1 MDIAFFSAQ
10 DYEKPFFEEALAS
23 SKFSHNITYFK
34 ALLDEQTAPLA
45 AGFEGVCCFVQD
57 DINSAVLKQLAQNGV
72 KLIALRCAGFNNID
86 LDAAEA
92 LHLTV
97 VRVPQYSPHAVAE
110 HAVALLLTL
119 NRKLH
124 RAYHRTRESDF
135 SLHGL
140 LGFDLVGK
148 TVGVIGTGNIGM
160 VFAQIML
167 GFGCKVLAY
176 DIEPNPACEAMNVDY
191 VPLEV
196 LLQQSH
202 IISLHC
208 PLTPD
213 THHLINDSA
222 IEKMHEGTL
231 LINTSR
237 GAVVDTS
244 AVIEGLKNGRLG
256 GVGLDVYEEEGCL
269 FFKDLSDTII
279 QDDTFAR
286 LQTFPNVL
294 ITGHQAFFTKEA
306 LSNIARITLENID
319 NFGNS

>member
-1 MDIAFFSAQ
+1 MTLKSELRTIPLHQLLQGAYQPRKRFSDAELQELAQSILNAGLLQPIVVRPHKLQSQHFEIIAGERRWRAAQ
-10 DYEKPFFEEALAS
+10 LAGLEAIPCLINQ
-23 SKFSHNITYFK
+23 FT
-34 ALLDEQTAPLA
+34 DEQ
-45 AGFEGVCCFVQD
+45 
-57 DINSAVLKQLAQNGV
+57 
-72 KLIALRCAGFNNID
+72 
-86 LDAAEA
+86 AAEA
-92 LHLTV
+92 ATV
-97 VRVPQYSPHAVAE
+97 ENINRVN
-110 HAVALLLTL
+110 L
-119 NRKLH
+119 NPLEEAQ
-124 RAYHRTRESDF
+124 AYQRMIDEF
-135 SLHGL
+135 GYLHGL